1 MINIELNII
10 RLNFSLIK
18 LDLHMS
24 FNRLTDLLYAYQKL
38 AKLNVIKP
46 NFINQKL
53 D

>member
-10 RLNFSLIK
+10 RLHFSLIK

-24 FNRLTDLLYAYQKL
+24 FNHLTDLLYVYQKL